1 MSNLAAVQS
10 SKIKGVHFDFGDMFL
25 FFKLFISVLKFGGII
40 GWIETDG
47 NIVVILKVW
56 SKLLLKFPHK
66 CDKLNHQFTWRS
78 KITSQR
84 ILRKLKPQVH
94 SDFTESQDDCDT
106 SKKWQVSIQVLEC
119 FGATFQRRR
128 PGWREQPAKRRQ
140 GERRCL
146 LDTKARS
153 PGSVSTSVTHFIP
166 CGIKD
171 RLCRGQR
178 HISRHKQWHLG
189 PARLS

>member
-1 MSNLAAVQS
+1 MSNLVALQS
-10 SKIKGVHFDFGDMFL
+10 SKIKEIHSQYSSMEICFSSLNFFL
-25 FFKLFISVLKFGGII
+25 NLLALLDGL
-40 GWIETDG
+40 DG
-47 NIVVILKVW
+47 NILRVW
-56 SKLLLKFPHK
+56 SKLLRKFPQK
-66 CDKLNHQFTWRS
+66 CDKLNHQFTWRG
-78 KITSQR
+78 KITSQW
-84 ILRKLKPQVH
+84 ILRKLHSQVRSH
-94 SDFTESQDDCDT
+94 FTESQDDCDT

-128 PGWREQPAKRRQ
+128 RGWREQPAKRRQ

-146 LDTKARS
+146 PDTKARS

-171 RLCRGQR
+171 RLCRGRR